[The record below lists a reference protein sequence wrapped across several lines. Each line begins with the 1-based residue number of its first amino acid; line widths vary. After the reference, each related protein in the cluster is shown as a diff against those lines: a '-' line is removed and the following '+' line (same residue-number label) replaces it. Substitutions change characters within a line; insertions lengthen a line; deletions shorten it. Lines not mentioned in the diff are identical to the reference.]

1 VFGFSQ
7 KLRPVAQKVSDYH
20 TGKIDVKKYDLFEVN
35 QASEK
40 LGEYKRAATDITVI
54 SLKAAELKKL
64 VSEKPEFIEITFP
77 FNGSQQI
84 TVEMYKNQIFTNNF
98 KVVTNKGKT
107 VNYTPGVYYQG
118 IVKGNNSSVVAF
130 SFFDNDVVG
139 VASTPELGNIVLGKA
154 KNAEDFVSYS
164 DSKLTGANPFVCGID
179 EIKENQGQK
188 ISYDPG
194 LAQKRL

>member
-1 VFGFSQ
+1 
-7 KLRPVAQKVSDYH
+7 
-20 TGKIDVKKYDLFEVN
+20 
-35 QASEK
+35 
-40 LGEYKRAATDITVI
+40 
-54 SLKAAELKKL
+54 
-64 VSEKPEFIEITFP
+64 
-77 FNGSQQI
+77 
-84 TVEMYKNQIFTNNF
+84 
-98 KVVTNKGKT
+98 
-107 VNYTPGVYYQG
+107 
-118 IVKGNNSSVVAF
+118 VVAF

-194 LAQKRL
+194 LAQKDFNTELCKNLLRNLL